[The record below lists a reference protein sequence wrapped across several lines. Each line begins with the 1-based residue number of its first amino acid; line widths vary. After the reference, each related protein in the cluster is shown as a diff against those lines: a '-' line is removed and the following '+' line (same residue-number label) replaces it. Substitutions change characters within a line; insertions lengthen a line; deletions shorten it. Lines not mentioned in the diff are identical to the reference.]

1 MPEVSVGTTAVV
13 MFYGHEKR
21 KTAVVTNEGTA
32 DEIVRIHYDNGQ
44 LASSA
49 IPIYN
54 RETYRISGKYAKST
68 WWVLSD
74 TASTKV
80 TWSDLRT

>member
-1 MPEVSVGTTAVV
+1 MPQVSAGLTPVV
-13 MFYGHEKR
+13 IFYGHEKR

-44 LASSA
+44 LATSA
-49 IPIYN
+49 ITIYN

-68 WWVLSD
+68 WWILSD
-74 TASTKV
+74 TAATPV